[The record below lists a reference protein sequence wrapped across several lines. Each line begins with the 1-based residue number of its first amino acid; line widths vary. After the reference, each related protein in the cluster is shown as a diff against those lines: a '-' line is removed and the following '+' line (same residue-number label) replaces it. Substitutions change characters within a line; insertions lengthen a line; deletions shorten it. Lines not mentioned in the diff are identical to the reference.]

1 MTTLPCGCCTPSA
14 GLTPQDETNRAGLSA
29 IAYRVGTYASFRES
43 MLEQIATAP
52 GLSKLSTRE
61 DDDYAITTIDLAAAV
76 ADVLSFYQERYANE
90 AFLRTATERT
100 SIGRLARL
108 INYSLRPGVAALV
121 WLAFTVEAGKRF
133 HVAKRMRVQSVPGQ
147 GELPQT
153 FEAIAEID
161 ADARLNRLRLLSVP
175 YGVNPFARGAQAALV
190 APGQAALT
198 AAAALNPND
207 RFLLYSTGSAGVIE
221 ELTVRALEI
230 VEERAT
236 LRWAGAVQGTWAP
249 ETPLAKLGR
258 RFRLFGHQ
266 APASSM
272 SPAVDTTVPGGIRW
286 SLVTTTFRVPA
297 TGSSTTQLA
306 LDGKVDGLPTGSVLL
321 VDDAGGSTTQVTVTA
336 VASAPVTVGGL
347 TETVTVVTVTPAI
360 PAAGDLRSVTIYELV
375 GSSVPLWGY
384 AYPERISGG
393 TVLIPGRL
401 REDGGVEVGRIIER
415 KTLQPGG

>member
-43 MLEQIATAP
+43 MLEQIATRAGP
-52 GLSKLSTRE
+52 LDRSRRARTTTTRSRRSTS
-61 DDDYAITTIDLAAAV
+61 LAAV

-90 AFLRTATERT
+90 AYLRTATQRA

-108 INYSLRPGVAALV
+108 IDYSLRPGVAALA

-175 YGVNPFARGAQAALV
+175 YGVNPLARGAQAALV

-207 RFLLYSTGSAGVIE
+207 RFLLYSTGSAGV
-221 ELTVRALEI
+221 
-230 VEERAT
+230 
-236 LRWAGAVQGTWAP
+236 
-249 ETPLAKLGR
+249 
-258 RFRLFGHQ
+258 
-266 APASSM
+266 S
-272 SPAVDTTVPGGIRW
+272 
-286 SLVTTTFRVPA
+286 
-297 TGSSTTQLA
+297 
-306 LDGKVDGLPTGSVLL
+306 
-321 VDDAGGSTTQVTVTA
+321 
-336 VASAPVTVGGL
+336 
-347 TETVTVVTVTPAI
+347 
-360 PAAGDLRSVTIYELV
+360 RS
-375 GSSVPLWGY
+375 
-384 AYPERISGG
+384 
-393 TVLIPGRL
+393 
-401 REDGGVEVGRIIER
+401 
-415 KTLQPGG
+415 